1 MNLDQQFS
9 AYELINTYSQ
19 TELFR
24 IFRLWKKIAYQ
35 IAAKNICQT
44 RLDHPIKTTLELVEI
59 IRNSKPQK
67 VLKEKGASRKTSIP
81 SH

>member
-24 IFRLWKKIAYQ
+24 IFRDYGEEKFAYQ
-35 IAAKNICQT
+35 IAKNICQT

-59 IRNSKPQK
+59 IRNSKPQ
-67 VLKEKGASRKTSIP
+67 RF
-81 SH
+81 